1 MQLYFAVHSD
11 AQKYFESQVVRDTAF
26 YRPHTGGFELY
37 FRETLKRA
45 RGLKFFIA
53 LFTALRGVVSRVKY
67 SYRCKVLDPNPKLLA
82 AVLFL
87 LRFKVTSLN

>member
-11 AQKYFESQVVRDTAF
+11 AQTYFESQVVRDKAVL
-26 YRPHTGGFELY
+26 YRFLPAPHTGGFELY

-67 SYRCKVLDPNPKLLA
+67 SYRW
-82 AVLFL
+82 
-87 LRFKVTSLN
+87 